1 MSRTRMI
8 VVAVVTAG
16 LAAAVFWMPAAVQH
30 EDAQASAQDTQTA
43 PAAPKKAPSP
53 HKKFMRDK
61 LAASN
66 QVLEGLLIEDYKLI
80 EKGGRAFR
88 KMSEA
93 ANWRVSNDMMYRSHS
108 EDFQR
113 NVDKLVEAAGKAES
127 IDRVALAWFDTTLS
141 CIDCHRWVRTVL
153 IADSKAPLGL
163 PSAAAS
169 DSGE

>member
-16 LAAAVFWMPAAVQH
+16 LAAAVFWTPAAVQH
-30 EDAQASAQDTQTA
+30 EDAQASAQNAQTA
-43 PAAPKKAPSP
+43 QAAPKKTSP
-53 HKKFMRDK
+53 HKEFMRDK

-66 QVLEGLLIEDYKLI
+66 QVLEGLLTEDYKLI
-80 EKGGRAFR
+80 EKGGRKFR
-88 KMSEA
+88 EMSDA
-93 ANWRVSNDMMYRSHS
+93 AKWRVSTDMMYRSHS

-113 NVDKLVEAAGKAES
+113 NVDKLIETAEKAES

-163 PSAAAS
+163 PVAAAS
-169 DSGE
+169 ESGE

>member
-16 LAAAVFWMPAAVQH
+16 LAAVIFWMPAVIQH
-30 EDAQASAQDTQTA
+30 DDAQASAQQAQAAQTA
-43 PAAPKKAPSP
+43 PTKKPSP
-53 HKKFMRDK
+53 LKVFMQQK

-66 QVLEGLLIEDYKLI
+66 LVLEGLLVEDYKLI
-80 EKGGRAFR
+80 EKGGKKFR
-88 KMSEA
+88 EMGA
-93 ANWRVSNDMMYRSHS
+93 AEKWRVSTDMMYRSHS

-113 NVDKLVEAAGKAES
+113 NVDKLVEGAAKAES

-153 IADSKAPLGL
+153 IADSKAPLAL
-163 PSAAAS
+163 PIAAAS
-169 DSGE
+169 DNSE

>member
-16 LAAAVFWMPAAVQH
+16 LAAAVFWTPAAVQH
-30 EDAQASAQDTQTA
+30 EDAQASAQNAQTA
-43 PAAPKKAPSP
+43 QAAPKKKTSP
-53 HKKFMRDK
+53 HKEFMRDK

-66 QVLEGLLIEDYKLI
+66 QVLEGLLTEDYKLI
-80 EKGGRAFR
+80 EKGGRKFR
-88 KMSEA
+88 EMSDA
-93 ANWRVSNDMMYRSHS
+93 AKWRVSTDMMYRSHS

-113 NVDKLVEAAGKAES
+113 NVDKLIETAEKAES

-163 PSAAAS
+163 PIAAAS
-169 DSGE
+169 ESGE

>member
-30 EDAQASAQDTQTA
+30 DDAQASAQNAQA
-43 PAAPKKAPSP
+43 AQAAPKKASP
-53 HKKFMRDK
+53 HKEFMREK

-66 QVLEGLLIEDYKLI
+66 QVLEGLLTEDYKLI
-80 EKGGRAFR
+80 EKGGSKFR
-88 KMSEA
+88 EMSDA
-93 ANWRVSNDMMYRSHS
+93 AKWRVSTDMMYRSHS

-113 NVDKLVEAAGKAES
+113 NVDKLIETAEKAES

-163 PSAAAS
+163 PVATAS
-169 DSGE
+169 ESGK